1 MNWNG
6 EVLFNAARRARFG
19 LLSSY
24 KEWDAGASGT
34 NPAFTIRRGFNR
46 QQMIKHVR

>member
-6 EVLFNAARRARFG
+6 EVLFNAAEHARLIERALKNERG
-19 LLSSY
+19 P
-24 KEWDAGASGT
+24 DAPDT
-34 NPAFTIRRGFNR
+34 NRPFTISGRFNR